1 VGDTLEL
8 DLNIG
13 GMTCASCSSRVERA
27 LKRVPGVT
35 SAEVNLATETAHVT
49 GTVTYPDLAAA
60 IVRAGYQA
68 APITAPSVD
77 TSRAD
82 LFRVLVAAGLSA
94 PLLAGMVGHFL
105 GAGWML
111 PGWVQFA
118 LATPVQFWLGWRFYV
133 SGWKAARALAG
144 NMDLLVALGTS
155 AAWGLSAATLVAE
168 PGSNNLYFESSALIV
183 TFILS
188 GKFLEARA
196 KGHTA
201 SAIRALMNLR
211 PDTARIRR
219 DGQEIEIPLAEVK
232 IGDCVVIRPG
242 ERIPVDGRV
251 LEGGGAVD
259 ESMLTGE
266 SRPIDK
272 SPGEAVTGGAM
283 NIDGALVVETTAIGA
298 ETMLARIIRL
308 VEGAQ
313 AAKAP
318 IQHLVDR
325 VSAIFV
331 PVVLGVALATF
342 VLWWVMG
349 GQVTVALL
357 HAVSVLVI
365 ACPCSLG
372 LATPTAI
379 MVGTGAAARHGILI
393 RDPEALERAH
403 GVTMVAFDKTG
414 TLTEGRP
421 EVTDIV
427 AAEGV
432 TEDEILRLG
441 AALQAGSEHPLA
453 HAIRAAAEHLPVVP
467 ATEFRAVAGNGVRGE
482 VEGVSL
488 ILGNARFLAA
498 NAIAPDGLAA
508 RAAELEAAGR
518 TVALL
523 AEIAPQPRLLG
534 LIGFGDRVRPTAKAA
549 IAALHRQGTGIA
561 MLTGDG
567 AGAAQGVAAALGIG
581 QVFAQLLPGAKAEV
595 VATLRRGGDV
605 VAMVGDGINDAP
617 ALAEADLGMAM
628 ATGTDIAMNTAGI
641 TLMRGDPALVP
652 AALDIARRTWRKIRQ
667 GLFWAFVY
675 NAVGIPL
682 AAAGLLS
689 PVLAGAAMAFS
700 SVSVVTNALLLRR
713 WKPEGPA

>member
-1 VGDTLEL
+1 L
-8 DLNIG
+8 
-13 GMTCASCSSRVERA
+13 
-27 LKRVPGVT
+27 
-35 SAEVNLATETAHVT
+35 
-49 GTVTYPDLAAA
+49 
-60 IVRAGYQA
+60 
-68 APITAPSVD
+68 
-77 TSRAD
+77 
-82 LFRVLVAAGLSA
+82 
-94 PLLAGMVGHFL
+94 
-105 GAGWML
+105 
-111 PGWVQFA
+111 
-118 LATPVQFWLGWRFYV
+118 
-133 SGWKAARALAG
+133 
-144 NMDLLVALGTS
+144 
-155 AAWGLSAATLVAE
+155 
-168 PGSNNLYFESSALIV
+168 
-183 TFILS
+183 
-188 GKFLEARA
+188 
-196 KGHTA
+196 
-201 SAIRALMNLR
+201 
-211 PDTARIRR
+211 
-219 DGQEIEIPLAEVK
+219 
-232 IGDCVVIRPG
+232 
-242 ERIPVDGRV
+242 
-251 LEGGGAVD
+251 
-259 ESMLTGE
+259 
-266 SRPIDK
+266 
-272 SPGEAVTGGAM
+272 PGEAVTGGAM
-283 NIDGALVVETTAIGA
+283 NIDGVLIVETTAIGA

-421 EVTDIV
+421 EVTDII

-453 HAIRAAAEHLPVVP
+453 HAIRTAAAHLPVVP

-482 VEGVSL
+482 MNGVSL

-518 TVALL
+518 TVAFL

-534 LIGFGDRVRPTAKAA
+534 LIGFGDRVRPTARTAV
-549 IAALHRQGTGIA
+549 AALQLQGIGVA

-567 AGAAQGVAAALGIG
+567 AGAAQSVAAELGIKL
-581 QVFAQLLPGAKAEV
+581 VFAELLPGAKAEV
-595 VATLRRGGDV
+595 VATLRRGGNV

-713 WKPEGPA
+713 WKPEEVA